1 MPWLTHTMYKIFYSV
16 TMVENWVPYSGVS
29 FYKMVQ
35 MSTNLALVRL
45 PKVVVWPLIKVQ
57 QSASTRIV
65 VFFSI
70 GTERVLVSLTGD

>member
-1 MPWLTHTMYKIFYSV
+1 
-16 TMVENWVPYSGVS
+16 MVENWVPYSGVS

>member
-1 MPWLTHTMYKIFYSV
+1 
-16 TMVENWVPYSGVS
+16 MVENWVPYSGVS

-45 PKVVVWPLIKVQ
+45 PKVAVWPLTKVQ

-70 GTERVLVSLTGD
+70 GTERVLVSLTRD